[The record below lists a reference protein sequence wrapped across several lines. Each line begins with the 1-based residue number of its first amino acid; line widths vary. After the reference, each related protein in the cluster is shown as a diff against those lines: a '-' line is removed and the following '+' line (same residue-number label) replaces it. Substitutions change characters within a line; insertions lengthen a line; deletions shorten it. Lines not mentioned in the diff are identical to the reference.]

1 MSPIPNNPLTP
12 EHLAQLN
19 NALDASK
26 AADNQIELAKRAGLD
41 VSKLEAINQDAKGKL
56 QQIKQVY
63 FPGQ

>member
-12 EHLAQLN
+12 EHLAQLK

-41 VSKLEAINQDAKGKL
+41 VSKLEAINIDAKGKL
-56 QQIKQVY
+56 TLIKQVY